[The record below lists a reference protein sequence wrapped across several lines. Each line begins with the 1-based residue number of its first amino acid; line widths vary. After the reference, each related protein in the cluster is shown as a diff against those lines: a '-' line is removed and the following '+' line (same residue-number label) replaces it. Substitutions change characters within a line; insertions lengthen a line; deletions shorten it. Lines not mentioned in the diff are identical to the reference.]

1 MWLYTLAIAL
11 VVSAHEVNG
20 EPHMRPSSAM
30 PLNSTLTSTLPPQEE
45 HSSHNET
52 DWAEGSRIST
62 ILRDLPTIKGFSISI
77 CVLTVLLITCL
88 VIKICR
94 SAKKIRKTRKYDIIT
109 TPAERVEMAP
119 LNEDNDEDE
128 DSTLFDVK
136 YKWIT
141 FCAPSH
147 CWRSLLTP
155 PPWIPP
161 CEHIYTGIV
170 LGLNLQ
176 WKKCFVL
183 FVLHVLIFQT
193 STKSDVSWKLFWWK
207 HIKLIKDYY

>member
-136 YKWIT
+136 YK
-141 FCAPSH
+141 
-147 CWRSLLTP
+147 
-155 PPWIPP
+155 
-161 CEHIYTGIV
+161 
-170 LGLNLQ
+170 
-176 WKKCFVL
+176 
-183 FVLHVLIFQT
+183 
-193 STKSDVSWKLFWWK
+193 
-207 HIKLIKDYY
+207 